1 VVVSSGGRA
10 SPWPRHRHPA
20 SPSIAIESNE
30 LRTAAAARALLWRCA
45 MKLPTTLLLAL
56 VTGAAPIAARAQA
69 PDTTARAIV
78 SALPLRSAI
87 ELRRAG
93 ARYAPVVRT
102 CYEREGLLQDPALRG
117 RLEIGFTVG
126 PSGEVRDVAVDTL
139 EVRGTGMGDVAR
151 CVAEQARHWHF
162 SAGAFAPESILLP
175 YELLPPERPVAAE
188 SIPVGPAVPP
198 SPAPDTA
205 APTPPTRPR

>member
-1 VVVSSGGRA
+1 MRPPITLLFAVVAGA
-10 SPWPRHRHPA
+10 SPA
-20 SPSIAIESNE
+20 
-30 LRTAAAARALLWRCA
+30 
-45 MKLPTTLLLAL
+45 
-56 VTGAAPIAARAQA
+56 AARAQA

-78 SALPLRSAI
+78 SALPLRPAI

-126 PSGEVRDVAVDTL
+126 SSGEVRDVAVDTL
-139 EVRGTGMGDVAR
+139 EVRGTGMSEVAR
-151 CVAEQARHWHF
+151 CVAEEARHWHF
-162 SAGAFAPESILLP
+162 SAGAFAPESVLLP
-175 YELLPPERPVAAE
+175 YELLPPERPVAAGTNPPA
-188 SIPVGPAVPP
+188 PVLPP

-205 APTPPTRPR
+205 APAPATRPR